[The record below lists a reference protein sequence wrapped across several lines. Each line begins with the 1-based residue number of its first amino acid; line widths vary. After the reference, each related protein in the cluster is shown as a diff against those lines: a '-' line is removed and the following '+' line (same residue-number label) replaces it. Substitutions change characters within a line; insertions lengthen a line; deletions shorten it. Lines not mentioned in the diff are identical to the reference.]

1 MIRSHSGRVVLVM
14 LAGECLLCQAL
25 VLDTV
30 PEHAATAE
38 SNLWIVI
45 PGDMTKHARGFDKIR
60 NYL

>member
-1 MIRSHSGRVVLVM
+1 M